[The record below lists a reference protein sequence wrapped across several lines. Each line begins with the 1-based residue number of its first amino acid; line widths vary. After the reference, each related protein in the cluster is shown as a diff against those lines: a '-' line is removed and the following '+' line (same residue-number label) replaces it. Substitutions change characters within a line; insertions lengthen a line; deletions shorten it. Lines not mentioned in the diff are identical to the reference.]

1 MCLPSIIAKKLR
13 FGMESNEHLI
23 SSDNE
28 IYSGDYRQRFCFQQD
43 STRYNLSQ
51 FKFYVDFICIKFFG
65 ELFTSKNYAV
75 RYIKKRLTDFVVEQ
89 VRNIGTSIQSAT
101 HAGDKGGFLTYIS
114 KYKIRRMRSLYKI
127 DSLLIFL

>member
-1 MCLPSIIAKKLR
+1 MENLLRAKIML
-13 FGMESNEHLI
+13 
-23 SSDNE
+23 SDT
-28 IYSGDYRQRFCFQQD
+28 Q
-43 STRYNLSQ
+43 
-51 FKFYVDFICIKFFG
+51 
-65 ELFTSKNYAV
+65 
-75 RYIKKRLTDFVVEQ
+75 KKRLTDFVVEQ